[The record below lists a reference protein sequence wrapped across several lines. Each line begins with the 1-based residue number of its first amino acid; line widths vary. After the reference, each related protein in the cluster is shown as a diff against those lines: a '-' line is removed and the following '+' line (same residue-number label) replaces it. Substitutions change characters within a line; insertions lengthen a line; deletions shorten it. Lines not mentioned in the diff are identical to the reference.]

1 MRSLLVTSWLLIV
14 IFAAL
19 DLIIEA
25 ARHDPWRVLI
35 LLLVLALMIELR
47 DTITKERP

>member
-1 MRSLLVTSWLLIV
+1 MRIFLVTGWLMTV
-14 IFAAL
+14 TFCAL

-25 ARHDPWRVLI
+25 ARHQAWKVAI
-35 LLLVLALMIELR
+35 MLLVLALLIELR